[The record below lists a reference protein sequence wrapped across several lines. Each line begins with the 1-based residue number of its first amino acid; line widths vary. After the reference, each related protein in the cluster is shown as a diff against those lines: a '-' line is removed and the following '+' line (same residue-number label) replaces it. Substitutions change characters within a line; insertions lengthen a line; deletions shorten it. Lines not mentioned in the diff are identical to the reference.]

1 MTTQNWFAEAPPLP
15 FVPFRGVT
23 KEELCVLFTGYRPL
37 TNRKRHRSSHR
48 LAQAMVCFF
57 ATTSALIATSR
68 EGEERITAWVPAVK
82 QTMDSARIAM
92 LGSSERQLSL
102 NELGH

>member
-1 MTTQNWFAEAPPLP
+1 
-15 FVPFRGVT
+15 VT

-57 ATTSALIATSR
+57 ATTAALIANSR
-68 EGEERITAWVPAVK
+68 QGEERITAFVPVVK
-82 QTMDSARIAM
+82 QTMESARM
-92 LGSSERQLSL
+92 TLQGSPERQISL
-102 NELGH
+102 NEGRR